1 MRAPGLRRAARHLY
15 NRARPVD
22 QSERGDAM
30 IVWCLLLAL
39 MLLPLGGLTI
49 DLWRG
54 IAAQRSLQS
63 AAEDA
68 ATAGSSGI
76 DVQQYRATGC
86 LVLDPSAATA
96 LAEANLASQHTLGPL
111 ATVDISVSPGDRE
124 ISVRLQEDVR
134 LTLLSLVEGDRPLVV
149 TAMASSAP
157 VGSVMGSQCS

>member
-1 MRAPGLRRAARHLY
+1 MKDPGLKGGVRR
-15 NRARPVD
+15 D
-22 QSERGDAM
+22 ERGDAM
-30 IVWCLLLAL
+30 IVWCLLIAL

-86 LVLDPSAATA
+86 LLLDPSVAVTM
-96 LAEANLASQHTLGPL
+96 AEANLTLQRDLGPL
-111 ATVDISVSPGDRE
+111 AAVDISVSPNGRQ
-124 ISVRLQEDVR
+124 ISVRLQEDVH
-134 LTLLSLVEGDRPLVV
+134 LTLLSLVEGDKPLVV
-149 TAMASSAP
+149 TAIASSSP
-157 VGSVMGSQCS
+157 EGSVLGNRCS

>member
-1 MRAPGLRRAARHLY
+1 MRGLTSLSELSRAGRRLY

-68 ATAGSSGI
+68 ATAAASGI

-86 LVLDPSAATA
+86 LVLEPSAATS
-96 LAEANLASQHTLGPL
+96 LAEANLASQHNLGPL
-111 ATVDISVSPGDRE
+111 ATVDISGRPADLGKAAAGRAPHTYVPDRRE
-124 ISVRLQEDVR
+124 
-134 LTLLSLVEGDRPLVV
+134 
-149 TAMASSAP
+149 
-157 VGSVMGSQCS
+157 